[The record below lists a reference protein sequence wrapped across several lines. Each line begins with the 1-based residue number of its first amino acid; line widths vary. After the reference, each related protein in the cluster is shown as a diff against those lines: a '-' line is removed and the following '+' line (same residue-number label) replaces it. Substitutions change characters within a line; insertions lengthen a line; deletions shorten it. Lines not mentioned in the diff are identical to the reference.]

1 VVILALGAAEEK
13 DCPVLFYEHLA
24 RARFKLDTTES
35 ADMLFDHSL
44 PPRHFLCFALGL
56 KEHDNVSFPNGA
68 NRIARD
74 DPALVVAIKDAA
86 LHLHCL
92 TVHAG

>member
-1 VVILALGAAEEK
+1 VVVLALGAAEVK
-13 DCPVLFYEHLA
+13 DGPILFYEHLTGA
-24 RARFKLDTTES
+24 RLKLDTTEG

-44 PPRHFLCFALGL
+44 PPRHFLCFALGF
-56 KEHDNVSFPNGA
+56 KEHDDISFPDGPD
-68 NRIARD
+68 RVARD

-86 LHLHCL
+86 LDLHCL

>member
-1 VVILALGAAEEK
+1 MVVLALRAAEVK
-13 DCPVLFYEHLA
+13 DSPVFLDEHLA
-24 RARFKLDTTES
+24 GARLKRDTTEG

-44 PPRHFLCFALGL
+44 PPRHFLCFTLGF
-56 KEHDNVSFPNGA
+56 KEHDDISFANGA
-68 NRIARD
+68 YRIARD
-74 DPALVVAIKDAA
+74 DPALVVAIEDAA